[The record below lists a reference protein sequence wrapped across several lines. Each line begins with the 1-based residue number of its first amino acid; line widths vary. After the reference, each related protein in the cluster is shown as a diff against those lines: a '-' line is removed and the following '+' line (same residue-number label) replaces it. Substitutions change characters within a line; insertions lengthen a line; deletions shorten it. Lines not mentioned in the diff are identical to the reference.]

1 MKKENNLKIIIALLT
16 VIIVVL
22 IGFIA
27 FFIYEFID
35 EREEIRD
42 LYDYSDRIYDDSND
56 KQQTNNNNTN
66 IINDDVNMINNDNNM
81 INNDTNIV
89 NDDNNSNI
97 TNNSNYISKE
107 KALDIALNNAKISQ
121 NNIRNIE
128 VELDYKYGETVY
140 EVTFDYQQYEYEYY
154 INAENGNILKS
165 FREID

>member
-42 LYDYSDRIYDDSND
+42 LYDYNDRIYDDSND